1 MKALHITLSMVIAL
15 TLSTSNASAQ
25 DSCTLP
31 SNWIPHNLTTRV
43 EEAHNVVYAK
53 VIEKKNFRQVGGH
66 GEMYDISLELECDVK
81 VQRGIIIPEIFT
93 VFNMG
98 AMPESCPQRNV
109 ETYQYYILFLQKDD
123 NGNFVLEEVNQQD
136 GVVLASWDN
145 LKVLFF
151 NSQYNIDEPGS
162 LNPLLYDKIWVG
174 LGVSG
179 IKLIKRPFIFNCFV
193 CLFFQLISG
202 PIQKCLTDLCNPA
215 VIDGWSP
222 MTEME
227 RADVAEIIVH
237 VKVTDTHE
245 TSGGYYFGNSQ
256 LICGMKVPSDI
267 NLGTSFNITQLGESE
282 GTFGQ
287 CADDHVTKNHEFI
300 IFLERHFP
308 FFPPLVG
315 TLSPELQDDFLL
327 GVDEVN
333 FQQGIW
339 NVTDEVKEI
348 FKDYLVDCPSSG
360 NSLFRFQH
368 MFGSVLFSSVI
379 FMMFTTYFL

>member
-1 MKALHITLSMVIAL
+1 MKVLHITLSILIVL
-15 TLSTSNASAQ
+15 TVGTSDVSAQ

-43 EEAHNVVYAK
+43 DEAHNVVYAK

-66 GEMYDISLELECDVK
+66 GEMYDITLELECDVK
-81 VQRGIIIPEIFT
+81 VQRGIIIPEVFT
-93 VFNMG
+93 VLNMG

-109 ETYQYYILFLQKDD
+109 ETYQYYVLFLQKDD

-145 LKVLFF
+145 LK
-151 NSQYNIDEPGS
+151 
-162 LNPLLYDKIWVG
+162 
-174 LGVSG
+174 
-179 IKLIKRPFIFNCFV
+179 
-193 CLFFQLISG
+193 LISG

-227 RADVAEIIVH
+227 RADLAEIIVH

-256 LICGMKVPSDI
+256 LICGMKVPADI

-315 TLSPELQDDFLL
+315 TISPDLLDDFLL

-360 NSLFRFQH
+360 KRLFQIQH
-368 MFGSVLFSSVI
+368 MFGSVLFSTAI